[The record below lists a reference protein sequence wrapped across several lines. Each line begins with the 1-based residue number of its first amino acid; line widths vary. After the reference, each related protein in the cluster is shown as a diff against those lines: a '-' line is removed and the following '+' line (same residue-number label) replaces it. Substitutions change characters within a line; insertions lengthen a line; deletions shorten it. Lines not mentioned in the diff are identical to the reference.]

1 MPKEIYERDP
11 ISIPEVRQL
20 LLDRAMEGE
29 ELSYMQRIALE
40 HAHLTSRISAE
51 AARSLIDELMNRFSM
66 SKKGAITLA
75 NFMPDVIEEI
85 KVLLGKEAGN
95 FEQETFEE
103 MLDLLNSIEFL
114 SPEERES
121 ELQAIDEEEETD
133 FIDDDDKDI
142 DESMIPEDLR

>member
-1 MPKEIYERDP
+1 MPKEIYESNP

-20 LLDRAMEGE
+20 LIDRAKEGE

-51 AARSLIDELMNRFSM
+51 TANHLIEELVEKFSL

-75 NFMPDVIEEI
+75 NFIPDMVEEI
-85 KVLLGKEAGN
+85 KVLLGKESGN

-103 MLDLLNSIEFL
+103 MLELLLSVELL
-114 SPEERES
+114 SPEQAEIELES
-121 ELQAIDEEEETD
+121 IDEEEEES
-133 FIDDDDKDI
+133 FGEEEKEVDDA
-142 DESMIPEDLR
+142 MIPDDLR